1 MKRIE
6 IKKFFKLLEQGKK
19 AYPQLQKFLEEV
31 DRFILAIIQTVLT
44 FLNSFLKGLKDQNDD
59 EEKQVFE
66 TFEESFIHTS
76 FCQKGLVL
84 RVLQKIN

>member
-44 FLNSFLKGLKDQNDD
+44 FLNSFLNGLKDQNDD

-66 TFEESFIHTS
+66 KDMLFATLDTFSRKINAYGKSFI
-76 FCQKGLVL
+76 F
-84 RVLQKIN
+84 